1 MLRIGRILGLAGVA
15 AFWLCC
21 LLAGPGTAQDG
32 APSGLAA
39 TPGSAELAWRDD
51 DTAATF
57 AARLRAAAAIAGDC
71 EDDEAALA
79 SLGAGTRATIAA
91 SAATAGKPFFLDWR
105 TASDADSPQAS
116 SPPAWL
122 VVSVDAPARFT
133 GDGFYALTPGAIAPF
148 GLSAGAGRSRAL
160 VSLAGDGAPISGVI
174 GIVPLEAG
182 PLTVTTEF
190 AGLARAC
197 GKEAVHRV
205 AAATLDVAVSADATF
220 FVRDPFSFEAPA
232 SVLASP
238 DGATTTEVH
247 DGRFRLIE
255 AATGAVL
262 ADREGRTPNYS
273 PTGRFLA
280 AARGDGFDV
289 LDTVDGTV
297 VAFVE
302 AGDVGW
308 ENADSFIVS
317 AQAEYGA
324 IEVRNALLPGYQLG
338 FGDALL
344 DCTACPGLAS
354 RINIDLEND
363 LAFRL
368 GGQNFI
374 LSRLSG
380 TRETLSGQIDTF
392 DEEIMAE
399 ASAAIGDFVAR
410 QAGAVPLLIPDAW
423 NFRGGIRL
431 SALSADHTDTG
442 DAGFDAWLGRLRKA
456 LVLAPEAAK
465 APPPAAEALA
475 VTGVGQW
482 RGAASIAR
490 PKPRA
495 DAMLARLR
503 EFGIPLADPA
513 APAFVKEGP
522 LDDEGDRVIAARIAE
537 AVPAAANFFA
547 PFDFGCL
554 PEGSG
559 EDAPQA
565 YAFFNDA
572 IELKAGERTL
582 WLTLFSCK
590 WTSGSAYEPNFY
602 LFDSA
607 APGSVTRLNAANPAA
622 RSTGQCDA
630 DIAYCGVEAR
640 LYGGRELLIWSAE
653 SRAAMLYDIDAGS
666 TLFQAFDLP
675 RGDLLREV
683 RYAPESGH
691 VVQVNTDGSFF
702 VYDVASGERVLEGR
716 YVDDETIAW
725 TPDLRFDASP
735 EGANYVSLRFP
746 GRRGQHTFQQFSRLI
761 RKPGLVASVLSRAY
775 EKAPAIIATPPEIGG
790 EIRAEAGRIAGTVT
804 TQGATEV
811 RVYQDGLRTDTIPAA
826 GDGPLALDL
835 ARLPGARWVSLVAA
849 DEKGL
854 MSLPVGRDLSGAG
867 DPLPVV
873 HVLTVGVDR
882 YDAEAIPDLSFAGRD
897 AATLFDALAAQDGK
911 SLRLGERASLAD
923 REATPEAV
931 LRRAESIVAAG
942 KPGETIVFSFA
953 GHGLTGTDG
962 GFYMATSATDLAAIP
977 RTALSWDALAA
988 VLVKA
993 KGRVVVFLDACHSG
1007 VAGTGLLATN
1017 DDAADGMLQGIPSG
1031 LVVFSAS
1038 KGREFSEEA
1047 ATVGGGLFTNAVADV
1062 VARNRARYDLDGNG
1076 AIEVSEL
1083 YAGVKRQVSERTQGR
1098 QVPWLARNE
1107 MVGDFALF

>member
-1 MLRIGRILGLAGVA
+1 MRALVA
-15 AFWLCC
+15 SALCC
-21 LLAGPGTAQDG
+21 LLASQVSGQD
-32 APSGLAA
+32 AASAGLAT
-39 TPGSAELAWRDD
+39 TPGSADLAWRDD
-51 DTAATF
+51 DTAAAFTG
-57 AARLRAAAAIAGDC
+57 RLRAAAGGGDC
-71 EDDEAALA
+71 ATDEAALA
-79 SLGAGTRATIAA
+79 ALGASVRASVAGQA
-91 SAATAGKPFFLDWR
+91 VAGKPLSLDWR
-105 TASDADSPQAS
+105 AGPEWGASQAS
-116 SPPAWL
+116 PPPAWL
-122 VVSVDAPARFT
+122 VVSVDGPARFT
-133 GDGFYALTPGAIAPF
+133 GDGFYALTPGAIGPF
-148 GLSAGAGRSRAL
+148 GLSAGEGRSRAL
-160 VSLAGDGAPISGVI
+160 VALSAPGTPEAGAI
-174 GIVPLEAG
+174 GIAPLAAG
-182 PLTVTTEF
+182 PLDVTTEV
-190 AGLARAC
+190 AGLVRGCGRDVARA
-197 GKEAVHRV
+197 VMSV
-205 AAATLDVAVSADATF
+205 TLDVAASADAAF

-232 SVLASP
+232 RVLESP
-238 DGATTTEVH
+238 DGATTTEVY
-247 DGRFRLIE
+247 DGRFRLVE

-280 AARGDGFDV
+280 ASRGDGYDV
-289 LDTVDGTV
+289 LDTVDGAV

-302 AGDVGW
+302 SGDIGW
-308 ENADSFIVS
+308 ENADSFVVNG
-317 AQAEYGA
+317 QAEYGA
-324 IEVRNALLPGYQLG
+324 IDVRNTLVPGRQLG
-338 FGDALL
+338 FGDVML
-344 DCTACPGLAS
+344 DCTACPGLS
-354 RINIDLEND
+354 GRVSIDLEND
-363 LAFRL
+363 LALRV
-368 GGQNFI
+368 GGQGYI

-380 TRETLSGQIDTF
+380 ARETLAGSIDVF
-392 DEEIMAE
+392 DEDIMVE
-399 ASAAIGDFVAR
+399 ANAAIGDFVAR
-410 QAGAVPLLIPDAW
+410 QGGAVPLLVPEHW

-431 SALSADHTDTG
+431 TALSEDHAETG
-442 DAGFDAWLGRLRKA
+442 DGGFDAWLGRMKRG
-456 LVLAPEAAK
+456 LVVAKEAAK

-503 EFGIPLADPA
+503 EFGIPLAEPA
-513 APAFVKEGP
+513 APAFVKDGP
-522 LDDEGDRVIAARIAE
+522 PDDTADQAIAARIAE
-537 AVPAAANFFA
+537 AVPAAAKFFA
-547 PFDFGCL
+547 PLDFGCL
-554 PEGSG
+554 PEASG

-565 YAFFNDA
+565 YAFFDDA

-590 WTSGSAYEPNFY
+590 WTSAGAYEPNFY

-607 APGSVTRLNAANPAA
+607 APGSVTRLGAANPAA

-640 LYGGRELLIWSAE
+640 LYGGRNLLIWSAE
-653 SRAAMLYDIDAGS
+653 SRAAMLYDIDAGR

-691 VVQVNTDGSFF
+691 VVQINTDGSFF
-702 VYDVASGERVLEGR
+702 VYDVASGERALEGR

-775 EKAPAIIATPPEIGG
+775 VEASAIIATPPEISG
-790 EIRAEAGRIAGTVT
+790 EVRAEARRIVGSVT
-804 TQGATEV
+804 ARGAAEI
-811 RVYQDGLRTDTIPAA
+811 RVYQDGLRTDTISAA
-826 GDGPLALDL
+826 GDGAALSLDL
-835 ARLPGARWVSLVAA
+835 PRLAGARWVSLVAA

-854 MSLPVGRDLSGAG
+854 VSLPVGRDLSTAG
-867 DPLPVV
+867 DTPPVV
-873 HVLTVGVDR
+873 HALTVGIDR
-882 YDAEAIPDLSFAGRD
+882 YDTDAIADLSFARRD
-897 AATLFDALAAQDGK
+897 AATLFEALAAQDGR
-911 SLRLGERASLAD
+911 SLTLGQRANLVDAD
-923 REATPEAV
+923 ATPQAI
-931 LRRAESIVAAG
+931 LHRAEAFVAAG

-953 GHGLTGTDG
+953 GHGLTGPDG
-962 GFYMATSATDLAAIP
+962 RFYMATGGTDLGAIET
-977 RTALSWDALAA
+977 TALSWDALAA

-1017 DDAADGMLQGIPSG
+1017 DQAADGMLKGIPSG

-1047 ATVGGGLFTNAVADV
+1047 ATVGGGVFTNAVADV
-1062 VARNRARYDLDGNG
+1062 IARDRARYDLDGNG

-1083 YAGVKRQVSERTQGR
+1083 YAGVKRQVSERTEGR